1 MLAIKYKQTV
11 TFNPQSNEKQIK
23 GLLYDSPAFYKT
35 AHQAKVRMIKPINV
49 FGYIKIKYEVLD
61 KEEK

>member
-1 MLAIKYKQTV
+1 MRKIR
-11 TFNPQSNEKQIK
+11 TFYPDNSCSGTGFAVKEFVNYMVELEK
-23 GLLYDSPAFYKT
+23 

-61 KEEK
+61 KEDK

>member
-1 MLAIKYKQTV
+1 MRKIR
-11 TFNPQSNEKQIK
+11 TFHPDNCCSGTGVAVKEFVNYMEE
-23 GLLYDSPAFYKT
+23 LET

-49 FGYIKIKYEVLD
+49 FGYIKIKYEVLE